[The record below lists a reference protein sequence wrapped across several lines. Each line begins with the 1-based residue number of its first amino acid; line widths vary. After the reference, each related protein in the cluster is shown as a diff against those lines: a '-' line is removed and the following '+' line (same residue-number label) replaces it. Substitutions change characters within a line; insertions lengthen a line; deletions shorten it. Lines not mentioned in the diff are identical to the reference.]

1 MANVFL
7 QNPILQVHTEI
18 WGLCL
23 FPTQIQYDVN
33 DGNPVAAYE
42 SDAAEATA
50 AGAMTV
56 VQPDGI
62 LPLISI

>member
-1 MANVFL
+1 MFFL
-7 QNPILQVHTEI
+7 QNTKLQVDTKM

-42 SDAAEATA
+42 SYAAEATA
-50 AGAMTV
+50 AGAMAV
-56 VQPDGI
+56 VQPY
-62 LPLISI
+62 SIMALKSI

>member
-1 MANVFL
+1 MFFL
-7 QNPILQVHTEI
+7 QNTKLQVDTKM

-42 SDAAEATA
+42 SYAAEATA